1 MLIGLNTL
9 VAVMN
14 WAIERNMKYIEPRI
28 HVISVIAVS
37 CFPLYYVIWHFLFP
51 QPYENFTLRLV
62 GSIIFIPALF
72 MKRWPEWLLK
82 YKSFYWY
89 AATLYTLP
97 FFFIFMLLKNNGSD
111 IWWSSTLVALFLM
124 LLWLDWVNVIIQLS
138 VGGII
143 AGLAYYLTTDAPQ
156 LMFPSLEH
164 LPIFAFALVVGITTN
179 VTSEILRL
187 ERLKAMLAIT
197 SNIAHEMRTPLLG
210 IKSGA
215 KGLRKHLPA
224 LVGGYEAARQAGLAV
239 PDIRQAHLDA
249 MVGVLTRIENEI
261 DHSNVIID
269 MLLMNTRTRETYPI
283 SSDCSMMACVENAL
297 QRYPFTSEHER
308 ERVHWHRDIDFR
320 FRGDELQMVHVL
332 FNLMKNALFFI
343 AKAGKGEIDIRLERG
358 LHGNVLRFRD
368 TGTGIPPEI
377 LPHVFTRFY
386 SWSADG
392 NNGEGTGVGLSFC
405 SSVVEAFGA
414 TIKAESRLGEY
425 TEFILTFPETEKNA

>member
-1 MLIGLNTL
+1 
-9 VAVMN
+9 
-14 WAIERNMKYIEPRI
+14 MKYIEPRI
-28 HVISVIAVS
+28 HVISFIAVS
-37 CFPLYYVIWHFLFP
+37 CFPLFYLVWHFLFP
-51 QPYENFTLRLV
+51 QPYENFTLRLL

-72 MKRWPEWLLK
+72 IKHWPEWLLK
-82 YKSFYWY
+82 YKSIYWY

-124 LLWLDWVNVIIQLS
+124 LLWLDWLSVIIQLS
-138 VGGII
+138 IGGII
-143 AGLAYYLTTDAPQ
+143 AGLAYYLTTDAPH
-156 LMFPSLEH
+156 LTLPTLEH
-164 LPIFAFALVVGITTN
+164 LPIFAFALVVGIATN
-179 VTSEILRL
+179 VSSEILHL
-187 ERLKAMLAIT
+187 ERLQAMLAIT

-239 PDIRQAHLDA
+239 PDVRQAHLDA
-249 MVGVLTRIENEI
+249 MAGVLTRIENEI

-269 MLLMNTRTRETYPI
+269 MLLMNTRTRESLPV
-283 SSDCSMMACVENAL
+283 SSDCSMMASVEKAL
-297 QRYPFTSEHER
+297 QRYPFTSGHER
-308 ERVHWHRDIDFR
+308 EMVSCHHDVDFR
-320 FRGDELQMVHVL
+320 FRGDELLMVHVL

-343 AKAGKGEIDIRLERG
+343 AKAGKGEVDIRLE
-358 LHGNVLRFRD
+358 LCPHGNVLRFRD

-392 NNGEGTGVGLSFC
+392 NHGKGTGVGLSFC
-405 SSVVEAFGA
+405 RNVLEAFGA
-414 TIKAESRLGEY
+414 TIEVESRLGEY
-425 TEFILTFPETEKNA
+425 TEFILTFPKTEKPT